1 MFKQSLFVIALLIQ
15 TANVVVCSRASE
27 TASSSGNASATAT
40 VEQVVLD
47 WTPSVGE
54 PGRPSTPSEQAL
66 NEALPRHVYLKR
78 LKGDSE
84 PHEIAWSVRAQEGD
98 DYPAQPNLFG
108 GQTYPSGVVLMPSK
122 SAKVDIAIHLYP
134 EGRLDWPRSFEVALT
149 DAVTGRP
156 VVSPDGKEIIVG
168 FAVSGDLKC
177 KVGRT
182 DRCANTERLA
192 AGTLSIPDRKADRLL
207 ATFCDPINMRG
218 KECLHVRRYPSGP
231 HCNVELTGKV
241 YSGRFLTAGR
251 HTVIAGYRS
260 GCEPH
265 ASNFG
270 GVAIFEEVDGRVS
283 FQGFVPG
290 AMASDCV
297 VVPSHQD
304 LERLVCISSFN
315 GQGEEI
321 TSLAELRLAQTSAKR
336 YYITADH
343 FSEAQDNK
351 GVYGLTRVS
360 CLVKQ
365 DDLAIANLSAG
376 SQPDAVSVSITYL
389 DELAIRDACASPNV
403 DLQGTRSIADAGSA
417 YIKEGVERRR
427 VATFDLANRS
437 AIVRSDAAVFAK

>member
-1 MFKQSLFVIALLIQ
+1 MFKQSLLVIALLIQ
-15 TANVVVCSRASE
+15 TAEFIVCTRASE

-40 VEQVVLD
+40 VENVVLD

-98 DYPAQPNLFG
+98 DYPAQPALFG
-108 GQTYPSGVVLMPSK
+108 GQTFPSGVALMPSK

-134 EGRLDWPRSFEVALT
+134 EGRRDWPRSFEVAFT

-156 VVSPDGKEIIVG
+156 VVSPDGKAIIVG

-177 KVGRT
+177 KVGRA

-192 AGTLSIPDRKADRLL
+192 AGTLTSPDRKADRLL
-207 ATFCDPINMRG
+207 ATFCDPSDMRG
-218 KECLHVRRYPSGP
+218 TECLHVRRYPLGP
-231 HCNVELTGKV
+231 QCNVELTGRV
-241 YSGRFLTAGR
+241 YSGDFLTAGR
-251 HTVIAGYRS
+251 NTVIADYRS

-270 GVAIFEEVDGRVS
+270 GVAIFEEVYGRVR

-290 AMASDCV
+290 VIASDCV
-297 VVPSHQD
+297 VVPSHQG
-304 LERLVCISSFN
+304 LERLVCISSYN

-321 TSLAELRLAQTSAKR
+321 TSLTELRLTQTSAKR
-336 YYITADH
+336 YSITADH

-360 CLVKQ
+360 CLIKQ
-365 DDLAIANLSAG
+365 DDLGIANLSAS

-389 DELAIRDACASPNV
+389 DERAIRDACASPNV
-403 DLQGTRSIADAGSA
+403 DLQGSGIIADAGSA

-427 VATFDLANRS
+427 VVTFDLADRS